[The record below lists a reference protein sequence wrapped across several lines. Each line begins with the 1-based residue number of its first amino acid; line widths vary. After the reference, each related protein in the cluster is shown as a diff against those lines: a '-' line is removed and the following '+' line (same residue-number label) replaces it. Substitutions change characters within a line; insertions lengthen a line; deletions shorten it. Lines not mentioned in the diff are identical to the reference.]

1 MNSSGG
7 LVYAAVIVLTAATVV
22 FLSVAQGAYH
32 LDPFHW
38 GLMTSNAVDVARGRV
53 PYKEIFIQYGFLTT
67 YLEYLFFAA
76 GKNVL
81 SIIFGVSTLY
91 SVGLVGVYFL
101 TFHLVKK
108 RRVALY
114 AFLTS
119 FFLHPLAIYPWPN
132 YVAFPFITFG
142 CLCIVKGRGN
152 WWIGLLGGALL
163 GLAVLARENLFLA
176 LAPAIVALI
185 PIRLWSSSD
194 DVSIIKL
201 LSPLAG
207 FVLPLGLFA
216 FYLWQ
221 NELTHYWWQTAV
233 ELPKLYAT
241 FFFAHD
247 LVAAILALLVYVFL
261 LTPFGLVLIGAS
273 AFLIEPLFRHSK
285 EPVDGDY
292 RFIALT
298 TGLLLS
304 SAVHLPDIFR
314 LATSVS
320 LGAGL
325 VFILFDRVRLA
336 GLLFGF
342 LTLALAGSV
351 VTGGYGNWFLPSR
364 AEIEATTTSD
374 RIALFVGQRW
384 SQDVFDYYD
393 WYVDA
398 MRVLQTR
405 ACGLHY
411 LRNETRD
418 AFLEALSPFV
428 QYQLAPFGRSMFEA
442 PIDEWSRRL
451 RPDYDYRQRLK
462 VRDILVITRQKPSAE
477 DQAAPDGNRRF
488 GPRDPPEPTPLE
500 STPPDGY
507 RLFSRRVTPRSWF
520 VPGGFVT
527 LIFAPAECGE
537 MLQQREGAS
546 P

>member
-53 PYKEIFIQYGFLTT
+53 PYKEIFIQYGFLTA

-101 TFHLVKK
+101 TFHLVQK

-114 AFLTS
+114 AFLTC
-119 FFLHPLAIYPWPN
+119 FLIHPLAIFPWPN
-132 YVAFPFITFG
+132 YLAFPFITFG
-142 CLCIVKGRGN
+142 CLCVVKGRGN

-176 LAPAIVALI
+176 LAPAIVALVS
-185 PIRLWSSSD
+185 IRLWSSLD

-216 FYLWQ
+216 CYLWQ
-221 NELTHYWWQTAV
+221 NDLTHYWWQTAV

-241 FFFAHD
+241 FFFEHD
-247 LVAAILALLVYVFL
+247 LVEPILEMLIYVFT
-261 LTPFGLVLIGAS
+261 TPFGLFLIAAS

-285 EPVDGDY
+285 EPVDGDC

-304 SAVHLPDIFR
+304 SALHLHDIFR
-314 LATSVS
+314 LATGVSV
-320 LGAGL
+320 GAGL

-342 LTLALAGSV
+342 LTLDLTVLTV
-351 VTGGYGNWFLPSR
+351 VTWGYGNPFLPSR
-364 AEIEATTTSD
+364 AQIEATTTSD

-428 QYQLAPFGRSMFEA
+428 QYQLAPFGSSMLEA
-442 PIDEWSRRL
+442 PFDEWSRRL
-451 RPDYDYRQRLK
+451 RPDYDYTQRLK
-462 VRDILVITRQKPSAE
+462 VRDIVVITRQKPSAE
-477 DQAAPDGNRRF
+477 DQPAPDGNRVF
-488 GPRDPPEPTPLE
+488 DRDPPELAPLE

-507 RLFSRRVTPRSWF
+507 RIFARRVTPRSWF
-520 VPGGFVT
+520 LPNGFVT

-537 MLQQREGAS
+537 MLPQRKEAS

>member
-32 LDPFHW
+32 LDPHHW
-38 GLMTSNAVDVARGRV
+38 GLITSNAVDVARERV

-163 GLAVLARENLFLA
+163 GLAVLARENLVVA
-176 LAPAIVALI
+176 LTLAIVALV
-185 PIRLWSSSD
+185 PIRLWSSND

-241 FFFAHD
+241 FFFSD
-247 LVAAILALLVYVFL
+247 GLVAAIFELLVVF
-261 LTPFGLVLIGAS
+261 LTPFGLVLISAS
-273 AFLIEPLFRHSK
+273 AFLIEPMFRHSK
-285 EPVDGDY
+285 KPVDGDC
-292 RFIALT
+292 RFVALT

-304 SAVHLPDIFR
+304 SAVHRLDIFR
-314 LATSVS
+314 LATSVAV
-320 LGAGL
+320 GTGL

-342 LTLALAGSV
+342 LTLALTVFTV
-351 VTGGYGNWFLPSR
+351 VTGGYYGNPFLPSR
-364 AEIEATTTSD
+364 AQIEATTTSD

-411 LRNETRD
+411 FRNETRD
-418 AFLEALSPFV
+418 AFLAALSPFV

-442 PIDEWSRRL
+442 PIDEWSRRV
-451 RPDYDYRQRLK
+451 RPDYDYPQRLK
-462 VRDILVITRQKPSAE
+462 VRDILVITRQKPGAE
-477 DQAAPDGNRRF
+477 DQAAPDGNRVF
-488 GPRDPPEPTPLE
+488 DRDPPELAPLE
-500 STPPDGY
+500 SPPPDGY
-507 RLFSRRVTPRSWF
+507 RIFARRVTPRSWF
-520 VPGGFVT
+520 LPNGFVT
-527 LIFAPAECGE
+527 VIFAPAECGE
-537 MLQQREGAS
+537 MLPQREEAS